1 MAKKLTYEFVKY
13 KFDEEGYTLLSN
25 KYINSRTKLNYRC
38 PNGHFSSITWSNWKQ
53 GHRCLYC
60 SGKTKLN
67 LYDVKNSFEKEGYE
81 LLSKTYINNSSK
93 LKYICK
99 NGHKGSISWNSW
111 SRGHRCSIC
120 AGNSKFN
127 FSYVKQSFANEGY
140 TLLSTFYININF
152 KLCYLCP
159 NGHKHLVSFSN
170 WLSGVR
176 CPTCYLLGLFGEGNP
191 NWKGGKSFEE
201 YCPVW
206 KDEEYKQS
214 IRERDGN
221 VCLNPYCD
229 SKNPNDLTIHHID
242 YDKQNC
248 HPSNLITV
256 CRSCNIRANKDRR
269 WHKAWYSA
277 IMNMRYADRS
287 ITYGK

>member
-1 MAKKLTYEFVKY
+1 
-13 KFDEEGYTLLSN
+13 
-25 KYINSRTKLNYRC
+25 
-38 PNGHFSSITWSNWKQ
+38 
-53 GHRCLYC
+53 
-60 SGKTKLN
+60 
-67 LYDVKNSFEKEGYE
+67 
-81 LLSKTYINNSSK
+81 
-93 LKYICK
+93 
-99 NGHKGSISWNSW
+99 
-111 SRGHRCSIC
+111 
-120 AGNSKFN
+120 
-127 FSYVKQSFANEGY
+127 
-140 TLLSTFYININF
+140 
-152 KLCYLCP
+152 
-159 NGHKHLVSFSN
+159 
-170 WLSGVR
+170 
-176 CPTCYLLGLFGEGNP
+176 LGLFGEGNP

-277 IMNMRYADRS
+277 IMSMRYADRS